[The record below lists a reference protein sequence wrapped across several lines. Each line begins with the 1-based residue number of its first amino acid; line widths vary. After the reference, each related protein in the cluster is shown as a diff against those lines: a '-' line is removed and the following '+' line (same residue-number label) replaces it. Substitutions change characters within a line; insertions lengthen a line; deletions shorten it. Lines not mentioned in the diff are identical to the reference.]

1 MRCVVLDWFPDEL
14 DFISLFCVEPVK
26 FSRNSSFMYN
36 ESRFQFDN
44 GLESF
49 IVKMLPSYGE
59 FNLIVDDKKTKEQIA
74 FYSFKTVEKLEI
86 VSDTNNLAKI
96 LLILDDDRDRFITS
110 VEITFKPKFSIILK
124 EEFNE

>member
-1 MRCVVLDWFPDEL
+1 
-14 DFISLFCVEPVK
+14 
-26 FSRNSSFMYN
+26 MYN